1 MKKKTYIL
9 LAALAAG
16 ILADAA
22 PPTFEKVPDAART
35 ALKGSRGRPVR
46 KGFVFV
52 NGHYLAPPYTVA
64 RYGTA
69 IFVNNVQVTDQIVS
83 WKQFLST
90 QPGAAPAVAAAP
102 AAPAKKATAIDDL
115 FDDGGAPAKQA
126 TPEPAASGD
135 GSFELNAR
143 AKQMLKRINDYR
155 TDINRRL
162 LNGETCF
169 FGKNY
174 ARVDVPQRLGRGL
187 LDVLPEAMRD
197 AANGAD
203 LYGRMRNRGYVFL
216 NANLCADLIENRA
229 DYTALVER
237 RRKVKEDEDVQ
248 KLISTGKQGI
258 AP

>member
-9 LAALAAG
+9 LAALMAG

-22 PPTFEKVPDAART
+22 PSEFEKVPDAART

-83 WKQFLST
+83 WKLFLST
-90 QPGAAPAVAAAP
+90 QAGAAPAAAAAP

-126 TPEPAASGD
+126 APEPEASGD

-143 AKQMLKRINDYR
+143 AKQLLKRVNDYR

-197 AANGAD
+197 AADGAD

-216 NANLCADLIENRA
+216 NANLCADLIETRA

>member
-1 MKKKTYIL
+1 MKKTYML
-9 LAALAAG
+9 LAALAAVL
-16 ILADAA
+16 LADAA
-22 PPTFEKVPDAART
+22 APAFEKVPDAART
-35 ALKGSRGRPVR
+35 ALKGARGKPVR

-52 NGHYLAPPYTVA
+52 NGHYLPPPYVVA

-69 IFVNNVQVTDQIVS
+69 IFVNNVQVTGQIVP
-83 WKQFLST
+83 WQTFLST
-90 QPGAAPAVAAAP
+90 QAGSAPAAPAP

-126 TPEPAASGD
+126 APEPEASGD

-143 AKQMLKRINDYR
+143 AKQLLKRINDYR

-197 AANGAD
+197 AADGAD

-216 NANLCADLIENRA
+216 NADLCADLIENRA